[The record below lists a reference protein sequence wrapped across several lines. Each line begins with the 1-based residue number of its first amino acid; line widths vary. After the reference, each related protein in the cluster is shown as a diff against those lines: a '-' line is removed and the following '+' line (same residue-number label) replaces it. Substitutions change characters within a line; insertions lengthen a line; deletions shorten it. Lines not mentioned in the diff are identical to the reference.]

1 MTKGSSLKLVIE
13 KGTAKNKKWKA
24 IFYDDKGKKIKT
36 SQFGDNRYEDYT
48 QHKDKK
54 RRSKYRERHKKDLEK
69 GNYMS
74 PGYLSYYIL
83 WGDSTSL
90 NTNIKKYK
98 KKFNL
103 I

>member
-1 MTKGSSLKLVIE
+1 MTITMKIE

-24 IFYDDKGKKIKT
+24 IFYDAEGKKIKT
-36 SQFGDNRYEDYT
+36 TQFGDNRFEDYT

-54 RRSKYRERHKKDLEK
+54 RRSKYRTRHKKDLNK

-74 PGYLSYYIL
+74 AGFLSYYIL
-83 WGDSTSL
+83 WGESGAL
-90 NTNIKKYK
+90 NTNIKSYK

-103 I
+103 K